1 MKAIFTSIDLT
12 NSGRY
17 PSIKGQMYPI
27 HGIIYSS
34 FPSKS
39 IKKLFQCDDSSK
51 EIRILSEVKPD
62 KSHLAREFG
71 IGINDV
77 HCYDYTSRLS
87 KMTNGSS
94 YCFLFIGNPVK
105 RITKTKSLV
114 PLVGKDEYIRWL
126 YRKASSG
133 GFEIID
139 VDTVTNL
146 PSKGKNNSFI
156 HSVKF
161 TGSLRITDEVLFR
174 NLVLTGIGH
183 SKGFG
188 FGMMWIDTLI

>member
-1 MKAIFTSIDLT
+1 MKAIFTSINLT

-17 PSIKGQMYPI
+17 PSIKGQMNQI

-34 FPSKS
+34 FPSKG

-71 IGINDV
+71 IGIDDV

-87 KMTNGSS
+87 RMINGSS
-94 YCFLFIGNPVK
+94 YRFLFIGNPVR
-105 RITKTKSLV
+105 RINKSLV
-114 PLVGKDEYIRWL
+114 PLLEKDEYIGWF
-126 YRKASSG
+126 YRKASRG
-133 GFEIID
+133 GFEIINM
-139 VDTVTNL
+139 DTVTNL

-161 TGSLRITDEVLFR
+161 TGSLKITDEVLFR

-188 FGMMWIDTLI
+188 FGMMWIDSLL